1 MTVHIL
7 EDNAMEKESVF
18 NKEFWIKIARLVVG
32 GGIAAAGYFY
42 FNESHFPLWVNLLV
56 MGIAWFIL
64 AYDVLIEAV
73 EDIVKEHHVFNEEFL
88 MIIASVGAFAIR
100 AFGPEANEFIEGI
113 AVMFLFQIG
122 ELLEDVA
129 DAKSHKA
136 IRDAV
141 GLRASVA
148 HLVSGESTQDV
159 DPKSLQIG
167 DKVLVRVGEILPAD
181 GTIIEGSG
189 HLDMSSLTG
198 EAIPVEKKLNED
210 VNAGTILKEGSI
222 VVLVKR
228 EYKDN
233 TVSKILELIEEGAES
248 KSKATRFVDQFASW
262 YTPIVVCLAVLIAV
276 VPPLFLGMSDGTIWE
291 TWIYR
296 SLNVLIISC
305 PCAIVIS
312 VPMAYF
318 AGIGLASK
326 NGIVIKGAAVFD
338 QLSRLGYLVTDKT
351 GTLTNGDFAL
361 SESKA
366 IHGSEEELLELA
378 KAAESRSNHPIATA
392 IKLAGGASYDESLLT
407 SYTEVAG
414 RGIACTYKGQEV
426 LVGNARLLEENHVE
440 FETVNAVGS
449 IVYVAA
455 NHKYRGFLVCRDTL
469 RNQSKEMVERLH
481 QAKVQITMLTGDK
494 ETVAEGVS
502 QELGLDEYHAELL
515 PQDKTRLLQE
525 KIHAADQAVAYMG
538 DGINDAAS
546 IAVSDVGIAMGGAGS
561 DLAIDNADVVIM
573 DDNPLKVA
581 FALSIASKVRGQV
594 LFNIIFSLC
603 VKLTILLLSIFLPGF
618 PMWIA
623 VLADTGLTM
632 VLILITMGLLRRK
645 IR

>member
-1 MTVHIL
+1 
-7 EDNAMEKESVF
+7 
-18 NKEFWIKIARLVVG
+18 
-32 GGIAAAGYFY
+32 
-42 FNESHFPLWVNLLV
+42 
-56 MGIAWFIL
+56 
-64 AYDVLIEAV
+64 
-73 EDIVKEHHVFNEEFL
+73 
-88 MIIASVGAFAIR
+88 
-100 AFGPEANEFIEGI
+100 
-113 AVMFLFQIG
+113 
-122 ELLEDVA
+122 
-129 DAKSHKA
+129 
-136 IRDAV
+136 
-141 GLRASVA
+141 
-148 HLVSGESTQDV
+148 
-159 DPKSLQIG
+159 
-167 DKVLVRVGEILPAD
+167 
-181 GTIIEGSG
+181 
-189 HLDMSSLTG
+189 
-198 EAIPVEKKLNED
+198 
-210 VNAGTILKEGSI
+210 
-222 VVLVKR
+222 
-228 EYKDN
+228 
-233 TVSKILELIEEGAES
+233 
-248 KSKATRFVDQFASW
+248 
-262 YTPIVVCLAVLIAV
+262 
-276 VPPLFLGMSDGTIWE
+276 
-291 TWIYR
+291 
-296 SLNVLIISC
+296 
-305 PCAIVIS
+305 
-312 VPMAYF
+312 MAYF

-351 GTLTNGDFAL
+351 GTLTNGDFVL

-392 IKLAGGASYDESLLT
+392 IKLAGGVSYDESLLT

-525 KIHAADQAVAYMG
+525 KIQAADQAVAYMG

-603 VKLTILLLSIFLPGF
+603 VKLTILLLSIFLSGF